1 MNNVIKCQW
10 STKTELEEAYHDT
23 EWGVPVFDD
32 TLLFELLSLEL
43 CQSGLSWHTI
53 LKKREGYRNAFEQF
67 NIAKVAI
74 YNDDHIAQLVTD
86 ENIVR
91 HKAKI
96 TAIINNAAA
105 ILKVQQEFGS
115 FSGYLWGFVN
125 HQPIVNGWQQE
136 SEVPASTPLSDQ
148 ISKDLKKRGFK
159 FLGSTTVYAFLQAVG
174 IVNDHIQT
182 CFRFKPCCEAIPED
196 SPVS

>member
-67 NIAKVAI
+67 NITKVAT

-86 ENIVR
+86 ESIVR

-105 ILKVQQEFGS
+105 ILSIQQEFGS
-115 FSGYLWGFVN
+115 FSDYLWGFVN
-125 HQPIVNGWQQE
+125 HQPIIGGWQHE